1 MPIQSKKTLTLD
13 EIKCELHKLN
23 FVMLENSYNPED
35 YTLKCKCP
43 NNHNI
48 TISYYSWLNRK
59 QKCLDCPKNR
69 DIGKRIINI
78 EFLKE
83 EFERNNCILLS
94 TKYNGYDNPL
104 SYICK
109 NKHNTNMSYHV
120 WKNNKYKCVECSKIS
135 MRERF
140 KFSYEYVKSKFE
152 EKNFK
157 LLSKE
162 YSNKKDKLEY
172 QCKNGHIDK
181 ISFDSFYFAKN
192 ECATCSNNKKH
203 TIDDISKLLEKENY
217 KLLSNEYINNKEK
230 LNMMCPKKHSF
241 EMRLNDFI
249 TGYRCKYCVESL
261 GEQKITNFLEKCND
275 VEYFDSEYKFI
286 DCKNKNQLPFD
297 FFVNDLF
304 LIEFDGLQH
313 FEEIEFFGGKESFE
327 LRKNNDKIKTNYC
340 RQKKIPLLRI
350 SYNRINEI
358 DKIIESYMNDL
369 KTDDTKIYFSDED
382 KYKYLT
388 E

>member
-1 MPIQSKKTLTLD
+1 
-13 EIKCELHKLN
+13 
-23 FVMLENSYNPED
+23 
-35 YTLKCKCP
+35 
-43 NNHNI
+43 
-48 TISYYSWLNRK
+48 
-59 QKCLDCPKNR
+59 
-69 DIGKRIINI
+69 
-78 EFLKE
+78 
-83 EFERNNCILLS
+83 
-94 TKYNGYDNPL
+94 
-104 SYICK
+104 
-109 NKHNTNMSYHV
+109 
-120 WKNNKYKCVECSKIS
+120 

-162 YSNKKDKLEY
+162 YKNKKDKLEY
-172 QCKNGHIDK
+172 ECQYGHIDK

-192 ECATCSNNKKH
+192 ECATCSNTKKH
-203 TIDDISKLLEKENY
+203 TIEDISKLLEKDNY
-217 KLLSNEYINNKEK
+217 KLLSNEYINNKQK

-241 EMRLNDFI
+241 DMRLNDYI

-313 FEEIEFFGGKESFE
+313 FQEIDFFGGKESYE

-340 RQKKIPLLRI
+340 REKKIPLLRI
-350 SYNRINEI
+350 SYNRINDI

-369 KTDDTKIYFSDED
+369 KTDNTKIYFSDED
-382 KYKYLT
+382 MYKYLN